1 MSKNR
6 PRTACKLVEREELQE
21 CACNALSGSPEA
33 KCTGSVSK
41 SEERVFKTGF
51 KARESMSRN
60 ELIVS
65 HERQLEKSKVQ
76 RNEESGKVRE
86 ITEIIK

>member
-1 MSKNR
+1 VRVLRS
-6 PRTACKLVEREELQE
+6 
-21 CACNALSGSPEA
+21 SGSPEA

-51 KARESMSRN
+51 EARESMSRN
-60 ELIVS
+60 ELIVN
-65 HERQLEKSKVQ
+65 ERQLEKSKVQ

-86 ITEIIK
+86 ITETIK